1 MRFLITG
8 GTGLIGSKLVQKL
21 LEKNHK
27 ITVLSRKPSTSVR
40 ILLSTS
46 VLPINS
52 LTSISS
58 NTYFDVII
66 NLSGEPI
73 MEKRWTNAY
82 KKALL
87 DSRIG
92 VTQELVNLVKK
103 MQVKPKCFISASAI
117 GFYGTSNSIS
127 SIHETDRCGD
137 GFISS
142 LCARWEQKAQSMRDL
157 GVPTSI
163 IRIPP
168 VLSASGGIIQ
178 KLLPWYSLNLGCVLG
193 TGKQLFPWVYIDD
206 LVDAIQFIYNSKNN
220 DEVYNVVAPEI
231 TDNKTFSKLFAKR
244 LKRRVFL
251 RMPALLLKLLLGDAT
266 EILTNGQKISSDKL
280 ISAGFNFKYN
290 TLNEALQDMFKK

>member
-46 VLPINS
+46 VLPISNLNS
-52 LTSISS
+52 IGS

-73 MEKRWTNAY
+73 LEKRWTNTY

-87 DSRIG
+87 DSRVGI
-92 VTQELVNLVKK
+92 TKELVKLVKK
-103 MQVKPKCFISASAI
+103 MQVKPKYFISASAI
-117 GFYGTSNSIS
+117 GYYGTSNSTAD
-127 SIHETDRCGD
+127 IHETDRCGD

-142 LCARWEQKAQSMRDL
+142 LCARWEQKAQEIRDL

-168 VLSASGGIIQ
+168 VLSANGGIIQ
-178 KLLPWYSLNLGCVLG
+178 KLLPWYSLNLGCIIG
-193 TGKQLFPWVYIDD
+193 NGKQLFPWVHIDD

-220 DEVYNVVAPEI
+220 DEVYNIVAPEVI
-231 TDNKTFSKLFAKR
+231 DNKTFSKLLAKR
-244 LKRRVFL
+244 LKKIVFL
-251 RMPALLLKLLLGDAT
+251 RIPALLLKLILGDAA

-280 ISAGFNFKYN
+280 ISAGFKFKYN
-290 TLNEALQDMFKK
+290 TLTVALQDIFRK